1 MNRIRALR
9 EDSDMKQADL
19 AKMLGCTPITISR
32 YELEQRALTPD
43 LICRLC
49 DIFHVTADYLLC
61 RTTMPTA
68 AVSEEEAELLCAYRA
83 ADERAR
89 AMVELALEPYSRRG
103 EVSAPAAK
111 DA

>member
-1 MNRIRALR
+1 MNRIRDLR
-9 EDSDMKQADL
+9 EDRDMKQIEL
-19 AKMLGCTPITISR
+19 AALLQVSQNAISN
-32 YELEQRALTPD
+32 YENENRALDPA

-49 DIFHVTADYLLC
+49 DIFGVTADYLLC
-61 RTTMPTA
+61 RSTMPTA

-103 EVSAPAAK
+103 EATVQAAK